1 MAIVEIKD
9 LKAVLPRGKRLLGI
23 DPGEK
28 TWGLA
33 ISDPTL
39 LIASPLKTIERT
51 KFGKDVPKLSV
62 ICKEYG
68 VGGFIIGLPVNMDGS
83 LGPRAQAVRDLAL
96 NFLSMTDVLGF
107 EPVIAFWD
115 ERLSTSAVE
124 RFMIEQADTSRA
136 RRDKIVDKS
145 AAAWI
150 LQGALDRL
158 CLEK

>member
-23 DPGEK
+23 DAGEK

-33 ISDPTL
+33 LSDPGL
-39 LIASPLKTIERT
+39 MIASPLKTIERS
-51 KFGKDVPKLSV
+51 KFSLDVPKLAA

-68 VGGFIIGLPVNMDGS
+68 VGGFLIGLPVNMDGTE
-83 LGPRAQAVRDLAL
+83 GPRAQSIRDLVA
-96 NFLSMTDVLGF
+96 NFLNAKEALGF

-115 ERLSTSAVE
+115 ERMSTMAVE

-150 LQGALDRL
+150 LQGALDRIS
-158 CLEK
+158 

>member
-23 DPGEK
+23 DAGEK
-28 TWGLA
+28 TLGLA
-33 ISDPTL
+33 LSDPGL
-39 LIASPLKTIERT
+39 MIASPLKTIERT
-51 KFGKDVPKLSV
+51 KFTKDLPKLAQ

-68 VGGFIIGLPVNMDGS
+68 VGGFIIGLPINMNGS
-83 LGPRAQAVRDLAL
+83 EGPRAQSTRDLAA
-96 NFLSMTDVLGF
+96 NFLSMIDVLGF

-124 RFMIEQADTSRA
+124 RFLIEDADTNRK
-136 RRDKIVDKS
+136 RRDQIIDKS

-150 LQGALDRL
+150 LQGALDRINY
-158 CLEK
+158 

>member
-23 DPGEK
+23 DAGEK
-28 TWGLA
+28 TLGLA
-33 ISDPTL
+33 ISDPGL
-39 LIASPLKTIERT
+39 MIASPLKTIART
-51 KFGKDVPKLSV
+51 KFTKDVTTLSL

-83 LGPRAQAVRDLAL
+83 LGPRAQSVRDLAL
-96 NFLSMTDVLGF
+96 NFLSVPDVLGF

-115 ERLSTSAVE
+115 ERLSTMAVE
-124 RFMIEQADTSRA
+124 RFMIEEADTSRQK
-136 RRDKIVDKS
+136 RDRIVDQS

-158 CLEK
+158 GAF